1 MIDEHTKSLLSL
13 PQQKYYVRKFTVQCS
28 VQYVNSTTVQKK
40 RIYILEMVPKQN
52 MLPLTLCVLGLA
64 LVAGH
69 KLDGAQ
75 FGSKS
80 SYFTVGNFDDSSL
93 QVIRNS

>member
-1 MIDEHTKSLLSL
+1 
-13 PQQKYYVRKFTVQCS
+13 
-28 VQYVNSTTVQKK
+28 
-40 RIYILEMVPKQN
+40 
-52 MLPLTLCVLGLA
+52 MLPLTLCVSGLA

-80 SYFTVGNFDDSSL
+80 SYFTVGNFDESSL
-93 QVIRNS
+93 EVRNSQNLIVCFYMVFMDL